1 MSLEASSA
9 PSQQQSA
16 PQPSQSD
23 STPQSAPAQSAT
35 LLGGGNAQ
43 QAAVT
48 PASNGQQPTLGH
60 NGGPD
65 WRAMLA
71 GEDAKAL
78 ERLARYNT
86 PTDVTKA
93 LIEAQTKLSQRA
105 EPPKLPENATPQQI
119 AEWRKGLGVPDL
131 GADAKAEAF
140 LQAYKIAAP
149 QGYELSQVE
158 SGMLE
163 GLAKLAYEKGHSP
176 REVKDIT
183 DFYFKSQAEN
193 KAALEKI
200 DSTKQKEWVSALRE
214 EWGRDFEAKVAAGEQ
229 FLNQRFAGDMDAK
242 TQLLNAQLPGG
253 GKLGDSPQFVKLIAE
268 LAMANGMTDRIEA
281 NALESNGKSL
291 AEQQRDIEALMF
303 KDPAKYNLPAT
314 QANLTKILELRQKR
328 GEIDEI
334 GNPIKKRRSA

>member
-1 MSLEASSA
+1 
-9 PSQQQSA
+9 
-16 PQPSQSD
+16 
-23 STPQSAPAQSAT
+23 
-35 LLGGGNAQ
+35 
-43 QAAVT
+43 
-48 PASNGQQPTLGH
+48 
-60 NGGPD
+60 
-65 WRAMLA
+65 MLA

-78 ERLARYNT
+78 ERLARFNT

-158 SGMLE
+158 GGMLE

-200 DSTKQKEWVSALRE
+200 DTTKQKEWVGQLRE

-253 GKLGDSPQFVKLIAE
+253 GKLGDSPQFVKMIAE

-281 NALESNGKSL
+281 NSLESNGKSL
-291 AEQQRDIEALMF
+291 AERQIELEKLARTNRAL
-303 KDPAKYNLPAT
+303 YNSPET
-314 QANLTKILELRQKR
+314 QTALKKIYQLRQSR
-328 GEIDEI
+328 GELDEQ
-334 GNPIKKRRSA
+334 GNEIRQGRRA